1 MADELVKSPKSI
13 AHIISVR
20 AGNNAELFST
30 IRKFRATLSCI
41 LHDYFFLPPQPL
53 VPGFLSTGSPSLS
66 RTSLAF
72 SSASSKTC
80 CCCSCSSALTA
91 LPFLAPQPLPAG
103 TFCCCSVPP
112 ALGLAPQLLPAWA
125 PGRVTPP
132 MLIKPA
138 MPKLAS
144 IFFRSFFSIATS
156 RKIRLHDIEV
166 IYLYRPEHRF
176 FLSDVFGLVN
186 K

>member
-1 MADELVKSPKSI
+1 
-13 AHIISVR
+13 
-20 AGNNAELFST
+20 
-30 IRKFRATLSCI
+30 
-41 LHDYFFLPPQPL
+41 
-53 VPGFLSTGSPSLS
+53 
-66 RTSLAF
+66 
-72 SSASSKTC
+72 
-80 CCCSCSSALTA
+80 
-91 LPFLAPQPLPAG
+91 
-103 TFCCCSVPP
+103 
-112 ALGLAPQLLPAWA
+112 
-125 PGRVTPP
+125 

-166 IYLYRPEHRF
+166 IYLYIPEHRF